1 MEYYSAL
8 KRNEMLIYAIMWIGL
23 KNMLTEISQTQ
34 KYDSTCIRYK
44 FMETVESQG
53 LGGGGEELLFD
64 EYTGFVEGY
73 GEVLGLD
80 SDVSPNFVKAFN
92 ATELCTYK
100 W

>member
-1 MEYYSAL
+1 
-8 KRNEMLIYAIMWIGL
+8 
-23 KNMLTEISQTQ
+23 
-34 KYDSTCIRYK
+34 
-44 FMETVESQG
+44 METVEYQG
-53 LGGGGEELLFD
+53 LGGGGKALLFE

-80 SDVSPNFVKAFN
+80 SGDVSPNFVKAFN

>member
-1 MEYYSAL
+1 
-8 KRNEMLIYAIMWIGL
+8 
-23 KNMLTEISQTQ
+23 
-34 KYDSTCIRYK
+34 
-44 FMETVESQG
+44 METVESQG

>member
-1 MEYYSAL
+1 
-8 KRNEMLIYAIMWIGL
+8 
-23 KNMLTEISQTQ
+23 
-34 KYDSTCIRYK
+34 
-44 FMETVESQG
+44 METVEYQG
-53 LGGGGEELLFD
+53 LGGGGKELLFE

-80 SDVSPNFVKAFN
+80 SGAVSPNFVKAFN

>member
-1 MEYYSAL
+1 
-8 KRNEMLIYAIMWIGL
+8 
-23 KNMLTEISQTQ
+23 
-34 KYDSTCIRYK
+34 
-44 FMETVESQG
+44 METVEYQG
-53 LGGGGEELLFD
+53 RGGGGKELLFE

-80 SDVSPNFVKAFN
+80 SGDVSPNFVKAFN